1 MSTFLLPSPGRLL
14 HLIVLCITS
23 FAIGQLLIHKYEW
36 KPLAGYSFGV
46 TVAVQISKIIS
57 GDFAKEMK
65 AGMDSAAASGSADL
79 SEKQQEKRD
88 KIAEKRRE
96 RRAGGGPSKK
106 NS

>member
-1 MSTFLLPSPGRLL
+1 M
-14 HLIVLCITS
+14 
-23 FAIGQLLIHKYEW
+23 
-36 KPLAGYSFGV
+36 
-46 TVAVQISKIIS
+46 QISKIIS

-65 AGMDSAAASGSADL
+65 AGMDSASSGANTDL

-88 KIAEKRRE
+88 KIAEKRKE

>member
-1 MSTFLLPSPGRLL
+1 M
-14 HLIVLCITS
+14 
-23 FAIGQLLIHKYEW
+23 
-36 KPLAGYSFGV
+36 
-46 TVAVQISKIIS
+46 QISKIIS

-65 AGMDSAAASGSADL
+65 AGMDSASGTGTNTDL

-88 KIAEKRRE
+88 KIAEKRKE